1 MRLTADQ
8 EIGLAIL
15 AQGGDEEALETFFR
29 ANQGLAMYT
38 VQKMPQWAVEAG
50 LTRDDLIQEAY
61 IALLHA
67 IQTWKPEKRFATYA
81 RKVITGRVRRA
92 VENNSQLIRVPVPV
106 QEDIRKVKAA
116 QAKLHQALGREPTV
130 KEIAKQVNRP
140 QEWVRDRMVISQ
152 RQPISLDAYKR
163 DNLSEEGAD
172 HE

>member
-1 MRLTADQ
+1 MRLTPEQ
-8 EIGLAIL
+8 EIVLATL
-15 AQGGDEEALETFFR
+15 AQRGDQEALETFFR
-29 ANQGLAMYT
+29 ANQGLALYS
-38 VQKMPQWAVEAG
+38 VQKMPQWAVESA

-67 IQTWKPEKRFATYA
+67 IQTWRPDKRFATYA
-81 RKVITGRVRRA
+81 RKVIVGRVRRA

-106 QEDIRKVKAA
+106 QEDIRKVKGA
-116 QAKLHQALGREPTV
+116 QTRLHQALGREPTI
-130 KEIAKQVNRP
+130 KELAGKLHKS
-140 QEWVRDRMVISQ
+140 QEWVRDRLVVSQ

>member
-67 IQTWKPEKRFATYA
+67 IQTWKPDKRFATYA
-81 RKVITGRVRRA
+81 RKVIMGRVRRA

-106 QEDIRKVKAA
+106 QEDIRKVKGA
-116 QAKLHQALGREPTV
+116 QTRLHQSLGREPTV
-130 KEIAKQVNRP
+130 KEIAKRLGKSQD
-140 QEWVRDRMVISQ
+140 WVRDRLVISQ